1 MKRALVLVVFLLAVP
16 LPATAAQR
24 GTPVQG
30 GGSFTEAPL
39 LEPGRYSD
47 TIRLTEELFYGVELA
62 EGQGLRVTS
71 RLLGA
76 KNGPLD
82 RGVLGQLQ
90 VYNPLRERWPPHE
103 FAYFDGVADSKKWSI
118 VTPEVGSEGGELTSF
133 EELFAQ
139 PGTYYFSLRLFRA
152 VGPDR
157 QSPLRRRE
165 FKSRL
170 EVRTTGVASDPSPP
184 PTAEA
189 SPTPTETSPEVTES
203 EDPGGGAAGPNEP
216 TSDDT
221 PYVRVYLMTFLV
233 GLVLGFGIVVGRGL
247 VGRSA
252 STRRA

>member
-1 MKRALVLVVFLLAVP
+1 MKRALVLVGFLLAVP

-39 LEPGRYSD
+39 LEPGSYSD

-82 RGVLGQLQ
+82 RLVLGQLQ
-90 VYNPLRERWPPHE
+90 IYNPLRDRWPPHE
-103 FAYFDGVADSKKWSI
+103 FVYFDGVADSKKWSI

-133 EELFAQ
+133 EEHFAQ
-139 PGTYYFSLRLFRA
+139 PGTYYFSLRLFRN

-157 QSPLRRRE
+157 ESPLRRRE
-165 FKSRL
+165 FKTRFN
-170 EVRTTGVASDPSPP
+170 VRVTGAAVESSP
-184 PTAEA
+184 
-189 SPTPTETSPEVTES
+189 SPTPTEEPSPEATES
-203 EDPGGGAAGPNEP
+203 EDPGGGAVGPNEP

-221 PYVRVYLMTFLV
+221 PYVRVYLMTFLT